1 MTVVAYGAML
11 HNCLDAAKGSEEEEG
26 ISCEVVDL
34 RTLMPFDVDTVLS
47 SVQKT
52 GRLVIVHEAPRTCGF
67 GAELAATV
75 AEKGAPA
82 PAGPRDPDHR
92 FRHPPS
98 LTLTKRNTCLES
110 KESGMDCARSS
121 NSEQSPMPYRFRL
134 PDIGEGIV
142 EGEVVRWL
150 VPVGDEVEEDQPM
163 VEVMTDKA
171 TVEIPSPVKGRVVQH
186 GGNEGDTVQVGSVL
200 VVIDTGKDEA
210 ESTPVHTAPHTPAHR
225 PPIRRRRTTARV
237 LATPA
242 IRRLAK
248 QMKIDLEG
256 VKGTGPGGRITKQDL
271 TRARTPAPVSPAVPA
286 AAGPTERIPYRG
298 IRRRIGDHMLQ
309 ASNHAPHFTYVEEVD
324 VTELVRMRQRAQGSE
339 EFQGVRLTYLPYVL
353 KALGHEL
360 KRHPDLNARLDLDAG
375 EIELRKYY
383 NIGVAT
389 QTKAGL
395 MVPVIRNVDRKSL
408 PQLAREISRVSRT
421 GP

>member
-1 MTVVAYGAML
+1 
-11 HNCLDAAKGSEEEEG
+11 
-26 ISCEVVDL
+26 
-34 RTLMPFDVDTVLS
+34 
-47 SVQKT
+47 
-52 GRLVIVHEAPRTCGF
+52 
-67 GAELAATV
+67 
-75 AEKGAPA
+75 
-82 PAGPRDPDHR
+82 
-92 FRHPPS
+92 
-98 LTLTKRNTCLES
+98 
-110 KESGMDCARSS
+110 
-121 NSEQSPMPYRFRL
+121 MPYQFRL

-150 VPVGDEVEEDQPM
+150 VRIGDEIEEDQPM

-171 TVEIPSPVKGRVVQH
+171 TVEIPSPVKGRVVEQ
-186 GGNEGDTVQVGSVL
+186 GGNEGDVVQVGSVL
-200 VVIDTGKDEA
+200 VVIETGKEEA
-210 ESTPVHTAPHTPAHR
+210 QSQPAHTAAHTPAHR
-225 PPIRRRRTTARV
+225 PPIRRRRKTARI

-242 IRRLAK
+242 IRRLAT

-256 VKGTGPGGRITKQDL
+256 VKGTGPGGRITREDL
-271 TRARTPAPVSPAVPA
+271 TLAQAPAPVSPA

-309 ASNHAPHFTYVEEVD
+309 ASNQAPHFTYVEEVD
-324 VTELVRMRQRAQGSE
+324 VTELVRMRQRAQGSG
-339 EFQGVRLTYLPYVL
+339 EFQGVRLTYLPYIL

-389 QTKAGL
+389 QTEEGL

-408 PQLAREISRVSRT
+408 PDLAREIAQVSQLAREGNLKLEHLQGSTFTVTSLGALGGIVATPIVNYPEVAILGVHKIAPRPVVRSGRIVIREIMHLSLSQDHRVVDGAVGARFLQDVIARLESPGT
-421 GP
+421 GL

>member
-1 MTVVAYGAML
+1 
-11 HNCLDAAKGSEEEEG
+11 
-26 ISCEVVDL
+26 
-34 RTLMPFDVDTVLS
+34 
-47 SVQKT
+47 
-52 GRLVIVHEAPRTCGF
+52 
-67 GAELAATV
+67 
-75 AEKGAPA
+75 
-82 PAGPRDPDHR
+82 
-92 FRHPPS
+92 
-98 LTLTKRNTCLES
+98 
-110 KESGMDCARSS
+110 
-121 NSEQSPMPYRFRL
+121 MPYQFRL

-150 VPVGDEVEEDQPM
+150 VRIGDEIEEDQPM

-171 TVEIPSPVKGRVVQH
+171 TVEIPSPVKGRVVEQ
-186 GGNEGDTVQVGSVL
+186 GGNEGDVVQVGSVL
-200 VVIDTGKDEA
+200 VVIETGKEEA
-210 ESTPVHTAPHTPAHR
+210 ESQPVHTASHTPTHR
-225 PPIRRRRTTARV
+225 PPIRRRRKTARI

-256 VKGTGPGGRITKQDL
+256 VKGTGPGGRITREDL
-271 TRARTPAPVSPAVPA
+271 TRAQAPAPVSPAVPA

-339 EFQGVRLTYLPYVL
+339 EFQGVRLTFLPYIL
-353 KALGHEL
+353 KALAHEL

-389 QTKAGL
+389 QTEEGL

-408 PQLAREISRVSRT
+408 PELAREISQISQLAREGNLKLEHLQGSTFTVTSLGALGGIVATPIVNYPEVAILGVHKIAPRPVVRSGRIVIREIMHLSLSQDHRVVDGAVGARFLQDVIARLESPET
-421 GP
+421 GL

>member
-1 MTVVAYGAML
+1 
-11 HNCLDAAKGSEEEEG
+11 
-26 ISCEVVDL
+26 
-34 RTLMPFDVDTVLS
+34 
-47 SVQKT
+47 
-52 GRLVIVHEAPRTCGF
+52 
-67 GAELAATV
+67 
-75 AEKGAPA
+75 
-82 PAGPRDPDHR
+82 
-92 FRHPPS
+92 
-98 LTLTKRNTCLES
+98 
-110 KESGMDCARSS
+110 
-121 NSEQSPMPYRFRL
+121 MPYQFRL

-150 VPVGDEVEEDQPM
+150 VRIGDEIEEDQPM

-171 TVEIPSPVKGRVVQH
+171 TVEIPSPVKGRVVEQ
-186 GGNEGDTVQVGSVL
+186 GGNEGDVVQVGSVL
-200 VVIDTGKDEA
+200 VVIETGKEEA
-210 ESTPVHTAPHTPAHR
+210 QSQPAHTAAHTPAHR
-225 PPIRRRRTTARV
+225 PPIRRRRKTARI

-242 IRRLAK
+242 IRRLAT

-256 VKGTGPGGRITKQDL
+256 VKGTGPGGRITREDL
-271 TRARTPAPVSPAVPA
+271 TRAQAPAPVSPA

-309 ASNHAPHFTYVEEVD
+309 ASNQAPHFTYVEEVD
-324 VTELVRMRQRAQGSE
+324 VTELVRMRQRAQGSG
-339 EFQGVRLTYLPYVL
+339 EFQGVRLTYLPYIL

-389 QTKAGL
+389 QTEEGL

-408 PQLAREISRVSRT
+408 PDLAREIAQVSQLAREGNLKLEHLQGSTFTVTSLGALGGIVATPIVNYPEVAILGVHKIAPRPVVRSGRIVIREIMHLSLSQDHRVVDGAVGARFLQDVIARLESPGT
-421 GP
+421 GL

>member
-1 MTVVAYGAML
+1 
-11 HNCLDAAKGSEEEEG
+11 
-26 ISCEVVDL
+26 
-34 RTLMPFDVDTVLS
+34 
-47 SVQKT
+47 
-52 GRLVIVHEAPRTCGF
+52 
-67 GAELAATV
+67 
-75 AEKGAPA
+75 
-82 PAGPRDPDHR
+82 
-92 FRHPPS
+92 
-98 LTLTKRNTCLES
+98 
-110 KESGMDCARSS
+110 
-121 NSEQSPMPYRFRL
+121 MPYQFRL

-150 VPVGDEVEEDQPM
+150 VRIGDEIEEDQPM

-171 TVEIPSPVKGRVVQH
+171 TVEIPSPVKGRVVEQ
-186 GGNEGDTVQVGSVL
+186 GGNEGDVVQVGSVL
-200 VVIDTGKDEA
+200 VVIETGKDEA
-210 ESTPVHTAPHTPAHR
+210 QTRPVHTAPHAPTHR
-225 PPIRRRRTTARV
+225 PPIRRRRKTARV

-256 VKGTGPGGRITKQDL
+256 VKGTGPGGRITREDL
-271 TRARTPAPVSPAVPA
+271 TRAQTPAPVSPA

-309 ASNHAPHFTYVEEVD
+309 ASNQAPHFTYVEEVD
-324 VTELVRMRQRAQGSE
+324 VTELVRMRQRAQGTE
-339 EFQGVRLTYLPYVL
+339 EFQGIRLTYLPYIL
-353 KALGHEL
+353 KALAHEL

-389 QTKAGL
+389 QTEEGL

-408 PQLAREISRVSRT
+408 PELAREISRVSQLAREGNLKLEHLQGST
-421 GP
+421 FTVTSLGALGGIVATPIVNYPEVAILGVHKIAPRPVVRSGRIVIREIMHLSLSQDHRVVDGAVGARFLQDVIVRLESPETRL

>member
-1 MTVVAYGAML
+1 
-11 HNCLDAAKGSEEEEG
+11 
-26 ISCEVVDL
+26 
-34 RTLMPFDVDTVLS
+34 
-47 SVQKT
+47 
-52 GRLVIVHEAPRTCGF
+52 
-67 GAELAATV
+67 
-75 AEKGAPA
+75 
-82 PAGPRDPDHR
+82 
-92 FRHPPS
+92 
-98 LTLTKRNTCLES
+98 
-110 KESGMDCARSS
+110 
-121 NSEQSPMPYRFRL
+121 MPYQFRL

-150 VPVGDEVEEDQPM
+150 VRIGDEIKEDQPM

-171 TVEIPSPVKGRVVQH
+171 TVEIPSPVKGRVVEQ
-186 GGNEGDTVQVGSVL
+186 GGNEGDVVQVGSVL
-200 VVIDTGKDEA
+200 VVIETGKE
-210 ESTPVHTAPHTPAHR
+210 ESQTRPVHTAPHTPPHR
-225 PPIRRRRTTARV
+225 PPIRRRRKTARI

-256 VKGTGPGGRITKQDL
+256 VKGTGPGGRITREDL
-271 TRARTPAPVSPAVPA
+271 NRAQAPAPVSPAVPA

-339 EFQGVRLTYLPYVL
+339 EFQGVRLTFLPYIL
-353 KALGHEL
+353 KALAHEL

-389 QTKAGL
+389 QTEEGL

-408 PQLAREISRVSRT
+408 PELAREISQVSQLARDGNLKLEHLQGSTFTVTSLGALGGIVATPIVNYPEVAILGVHKIAPRPVVRSGRIVIREIMHLSLSQDHRVVDGAVGARFLQDVIARLESPET
-421 GP
+421 GL

>member
-1 MTVVAYGAML
+1 
-11 HNCLDAAKGSEEEEG
+11 
-26 ISCEVVDL
+26 
-34 RTLMPFDVDTVLS
+34 
-47 SVQKT
+47 
-52 GRLVIVHEAPRTCGF
+52 
-67 GAELAATV
+67 
-75 AEKGAPA
+75 
-82 PAGPRDPDHR
+82 
-92 FRHPPS
+92 
-98 LTLTKRNTCLES
+98 
-110 KESGMDCARSS
+110 
-121 NSEQSPMPYRFRL
+121 MPYRFRL

-171 TVEIPSPVKGRVVQH
+171 TVEIPSPVKGRVVEH

-210 ESTPVHTAPHTPAHR
+210 EAKPVRTAPHAPARR
-225 PPIRRRRTTARV
+225 PPIRRRRTTVRV

-248 QMKIDLEG
+248 QMKIDLEK
-256 VKGTGPGGRITKQDL
+256 VKGTGPGGRITKNDL
-271 TRARTPAPVSPAVPA
+271 NRAQTPAPVSPAAPA

-309 ASNHAPHFTYVEEVD
+309 ASNQAPHFTYVEEVD
-324 VTELVRMRQRAQGSE
+324 VTELVRMRQRAQGSAE
-339 EFQGVRLTYLPYVL
+339 YQGVRLTYLPYIL
-353 KALGHEL
+353 KALAHEL

-389 QTKAGL
+389 QTEEGL
-395 MVPVIRNVDRKSL
+395 MVPVIKNVDQKSL
-408 PQLAREISRVSRT
+408 LELAREISRVSRLAREGNLKQEHLQGSTFTVTSLGALGGIVATPIVNYPEVAILGVHKIAPRPVVRSGRIVIREIMHLSLSQDHRVVDGAVGARFLQDVIARLESPET
-421 GP
+421 GL

>member
-1 MTVVAYGAML
+1 
-11 HNCLDAAKGSEEEEG
+11 
-26 ISCEVVDL
+26 
-34 RTLMPFDVDTVLS
+34 
-47 SVQKT
+47 
-52 GRLVIVHEAPRTCGF
+52 
-67 GAELAATV
+67 
-75 AEKGAPA
+75 
-82 PAGPRDPDHR
+82 
-92 FRHPPS
+92 
-98 LTLTKRNTCLES
+98 
-110 KESGMDCARSS
+110 
-121 NSEQSPMPYRFRL
+121 MPYRFRL

-150 VPVGDEVEEDQPM
+150 VPIGDEVEEDQPM

-171 TVEIPSPVKGRVVQH
+171 TVEIPSPVKGRVVEH
-186 GGNEGDTVQVGSVL
+186 GGSEGDVVQVGSVL

-210 ESTPVHTAPHTPAHR
+210 EGRLVHTSPHTPPRR

-248 QMKIDLEG
+248 QMKIDLAG
-256 VKGTGPGGRITKQDL
+256 VEGTGPGGRITREDL
-271 TRARTPAPVSPAVPA
+271 TRVRTPAPASPA

-339 EFQGVRLTYLPYVL
+339 EFQGVRLTYLPYIL
-353 KALGHEL
+353 KALAHEL

-389 QTKAGL
+389 QTKEGL

-408 PQLAREISRVSRT
+408 PQLAREVSQVSQLAREGNLTLEHLQGSTFTVTSLGALGGIVATPIVNYPEVAILGVHKIAPRPVVRAGEIVIREIMHLSLSQDHRVVDGAVGARFLQDVIVRLESPET
-421 GP
+421 GL

>member
-1 MTVVAYGAML
+1 
-11 HNCLDAAKGSEEEEG
+11 
-26 ISCEVVDL
+26 
-34 RTLMPFDVDTVLS
+34 
-47 SVQKT
+47 
-52 GRLVIVHEAPRTCGF
+52 
-67 GAELAATV
+67 
-75 AEKGAPA
+75 
-82 PAGPRDPDHR
+82 
-92 FRHPPS
+92 
-98 LTLTKRNTCLES
+98 
-110 KESGMDCARSS
+110 
-121 NSEQSPMPYRFRL
+121 MPYQFRL

-150 VPVGDEVEEDQPM
+150 VRIGDEIEEDQPM

-171 TVEIPSPVKGRVVQH
+171 TVEIPSPVKGRVVKQ
-186 GGNEGDTVQVGSVL
+186 GGNEGDVVQVGSVL
-200 VVIDTGKDEA
+200 VVIETGKEEA
-210 ESTPVHTAPHTPAHR
+210 ESPPVHTAPHTPTHR
-225 PPIRRRRTTARV
+225 PPVRRRRKTARV

-256 VKGTGPGGRITKQDL
+256 IKGTGPGGRITREDL
-271 TRARTPAPVSPAVPA
+271 TRARTPAPASPAAPA
-286 AAGPTERIPYRG
+286 AIGPTERIPYRG

-309 ASNHAPHFTYVEEVD
+309 ASNRAPHFTYVEEVD

-339 EFQGVRLTYLPYVL
+339 EFQGVRLTYLPYIL

-389 QTKAGL
+389 QTKEGL

-408 PQLAREISRVSRT
+408 PELAREISQVSQLAREGNLKLEHLQGSTFTVTSLGALGGIVATPIVNYPEVAILGVHKIAPRPVVRSGRIVIREIMHLSLSQDHRVVDGAVGARFLQDVIARLESPET
-421 GP
+421 GL

>member
-1 MTVVAYGAML
+1 
-11 HNCLDAAKGSEEEEG
+11 
-26 ISCEVVDL
+26 
-34 RTLMPFDVDTVLS
+34 
-47 SVQKT
+47 
-52 GRLVIVHEAPRTCGF
+52 
-67 GAELAATV
+67 
-75 AEKGAPA
+75 
-82 PAGPRDPDHR
+82 
-92 FRHPPS
+92 
-98 LTLTKRNTCLES
+98 
-110 KESGMDCARSS
+110 
-121 NSEQSPMPYRFRL
+121 MPYRFRL

-171 TVEIPSPVKGRVVQH
+171 TVEIPSPVKGRVVKH

-210 ESTPVHTAPHTPAHR
+210 EAKPVRTGPHAPARR
-225 PPIRRRRTTARV
+225 PPIRRRRKTVRV

-248 QMKIDLEG
+248 QMKIDLEK
-256 VKGTGPGGRITKQDL
+256 VNGTGPGGRITKEDL
-271 TRARTPAPVSPAVPA
+271 TRAQAPAPVSPAAPA

-309 ASNHAPHFTYVEEVD
+309 ASNQAPHFTYVEEVD
-324 VTELVRMRQRAQGSE
+324 VTELVRMRQRAQGSAE
-339 EFQGVRLTYLPYVL
+339 YQGVRLTYLPYIL
-353 KALGHEL
+353 KALAHEL

-389 QTKAGL
+389 QTEEGL
-395 MVPVIRNVDRKSL
+395 MVPVIKNVDQKSL
-408 PQLAREISRVSRT
+408 PELAREISQVSRLAREGNLKLEHLQGSTFTVTSLGALGGIVATPIVNYPEVAILGVHKIEPRPVVRSGRIVIREIMHLSLSQDHRVVDGAVGARFLQDVIGRLESPET
-421 GP
+421 GL

>member
-1 MTVVAYGAML
+1 
-11 HNCLDAAKGSEEEEG
+11 
-26 ISCEVVDL
+26 
-34 RTLMPFDVDTVLS
+34 
-47 SVQKT
+47 
-52 GRLVIVHEAPRTCGF
+52 
-67 GAELAATV
+67 
-75 AEKGAPA
+75 
-82 PAGPRDPDHR
+82 
-92 FRHPPS
+92 
-98 LTLTKRNTCLES
+98 
-110 KESGMDCARSS
+110 
-121 NSEQSPMPYRFRL
+121 MPYQFRL

-150 VPVGDEVEEDQPM
+150 VRIGDEIEEDQPM

-171 TVEIPSPVKGRVVQH
+171 TVEIPSPVKGRVVEQ
-186 GGNEGDTVQVGSVL
+186 GGNEGDVVQVGSVL
-200 VVIDTGKDEA
+200 VVIETGKEEA
-210 ESTPVHTAPHTPAHR
+210 ESQPVHTKSHTPTRR
-225 PPIRRRRTTARV
+225 PPIRRRRKTARI

-256 VKGTGPGGRITKQDL
+256 VKGTGPGGRITREDL
-271 TRARTPAPVSPAVPA
+271 TRAQAPAPVSPAVPT

-339 EFQGVRLTYLPYVL
+339 EFQGVRLTFLPYIL
-353 KALGHEL
+353 KALAHEL

-389 QTKAGL
+389 QTEEGL

-408 PQLAREISRVSRT
+408 PELAREISRISQLAREGNLKLEHLQGSTFTVTSLGALGGIVATPIVNYPEVAILGVHKIAPRPVVRSGRIVIREIMHLSLSQDHRVVDGAVGARFLQDVIARLESPET
-421 GP
+421 GL